1 MKQKEIIWKEISILN
16 CSANAYSSGKPY
28 KKQMLQGKV
37 FPTTKEQAIAFV
49 SMGCLLGILNSE
61 DVKVVEKV
69 LNKHGLKGEYKYVCC
84 KQYVKLINNSM
95 LDMHQPFGWII
106 DVEPVN
112 GIIPSEYAAAQC
124 IVNVGEDFISL
135 APYLKATHE
144 GNVQDNSVI
153 SGNYTYSEAL
163 KYFWFMD
170 GTPLGIKKTENSIL
184 QLP

>member
-16 CSANAYSSGKPY
+16 CSANAYPSGKPY

-95 LDMHQPFGWII
+95 LD
-106 DVEPVN
+106 
-112 GIIPSEYAAAQC
+112 
-124 IVNVGEDFISL
+124 ISL
-135 APYLKATHE
+135 
-144 GNVQDNSVI
+144 
-153 SGNYTYSEAL
+153 
-163 KYFWFMD
+163 
-170 GTPLGIKKTENSIL
+170 KKEYGF
-184 QLP
+184 